1 MKKHKKLELRDLNY
15 RSEEMK
21 YGAMFWYNEKNK
33 ERVKD
38 LLNHNNDLYMEEPVK
53 LENELSIKPLK
64 PSEVPRLVQRILDK
78 D

>member
-21 YGAMFWYNEKNK
+21 YGAMFWYNEKNT

-38 LLNHNNDLYMEEPVK
+38 LLNQNNDLYQEDQRKVEY
-53 LENELSIKPLK
+53 EHRIKPLK
-64 PSEVPRLVQRILDK
+64 PTEVPRLV
-78 D
+78 